1 MQELRNNNIITRY
14 IKNVKEAEFKIAQ
27 AENDLIISKI
37 ALYEAEM
44 ELKSAVRKIE
54 MDSKND

>member
-1 MQELRNNNIITRY
+1 MEELRNNNIITRHV
-14 IKNVKEAEFKIAQ
+14 KNVKEAEFKIAQ

-54 MDSKND
+54 MESKND

>member
-1 MQELRNNNIITRY
+1 MEELRNNNILTRH

-44 ELKSAVRKIE
+44 DLKSAVRKIE
-54 MDSKND
+54 MESKND

>member
-1 MQELRNNNIITRY
+1 MEELRNNNIITRHV
-14 IKNVKEAEFKIAQ
+14 KNVKEAEFKIAQ

-54 MDSKND
+54 METKNG

>member
-1 MQELRNNNIITRY
+1 MEELRNNNILTRH

-27 AENDLIISKI
+27 AENDLITSKI

-44 ELKSAVRKIE
+44 ELKRAMKKIE
-54 MDSKND
+54 KDKENG

>member
-1 MQELRNNNIITRY
+1 MEKLRNNNIITRH

-44 ELKSAVRKIE
+44 DLKSAVRKIE
-54 MDSKND
+54 MESKND